1 MLKKIGMKSSN
12 LPFNACCVAILIALC
27 VAISGCTDNSAQNS
41 AQTDAVA
48 IRPSTEEPIV
58 APVPTS
64 TPKPTPTP
72 SRSEKRKMEREAR
85 KQAAREKEKEERE
98 EKERAK
104 EEARAQR
111 AKGVE
116 GSLAYKLATIDNG
129 YVDTND
135 RSVKRFNS
143 LLEQLTSKYAED
155 DQKIS
160 DATVHTRDLLS
171 DAGITQNCESI
182 MEDLNR
188 ALPAPL
194 LAENGENNQ
203 RYVEYAALYVT
214 QRQSGSSRDEVVDA
228 IRALTGG

>member
-1 MLKKIGMKSSN
+1 M
-12 LPFNACCVAILIALC
+12 
-27 VAISGCTDNSAQNS
+27 SGCTDNSAQNS
-41 AQTDAVA
+41 AQTDAVTM
-48 IRPSTEEPIV
+48 RPSTEEPI
-58 APVPTS
+58 ATPVPTS

-72 SRSEKRKMEREAR
+72 SRAERRKIEREAR
-85 KQAAREKEKEERE
+85 KQAAREKEKEKAE
-98 EKERAK
+98 EKQREK

-135 RSVKRFNS
+135 RSVKRFDS
-143 LLEQLTSKYAED
+143 LLKQLTSKYSES

-171 DAGITQNCESI
+171 EAGITQTCESI

-188 ALPAPL
+188 ALPSPL

-214 QRQSGSSRDEVVDA
+214 QRQSGSSRDEVVNA
-228 IRALTGG
+228 IQTLTSG

>member
-1 MLKKIGMKSSN
+1 MKSINPLSN
-12 LPFNACCVAILIALC
+12 AGRAAILITLC
-27 VAISGCTDNSAQNS
+27 GAISGCSDNSAQNP
-41 AQTDAVA
+41 AQTNAVA
-48 IRPSTEEPIV
+48 MRPSTEKPTV
-58 APVPTS
+58 APVPTT
-64 TPKPTPTP
+64 TPKPTPTL
-72 SRSEKRKMEREAR
+72 SRSEKRKMRREAR
-85 KQAAREKEKEERE
+85 KQAAREKAKEERE
-98 EKERAK
+98 EKEREK

-135 RSVKRFNS
+135 RSVKRFDS
-143 LLEQLTSKYAED
+143 LLEQLTSKYAEN

-171 DAGITQNCESI
+171 DAGITQTCESI
-182 MEDLNR
+182 MEDLNK
-188 ALPAPL
+188 ALAAPL